1 LSTFLPLFITW
12 WQQYGYPVIWLTIFV
27 AAVGLPLPISLMML
41 AAGAFAATGD
51 FQIVLLAIVAIS
63 ASVSGDCSGY
73 FLGRSV
79 GRKMLAR
86 LERGKGRRFIS
97 QEVLARSQDYFKRR
111 GGWAVFLSR
120 FLFSGLGGI
129 TNFVAGI
136 EKYPFP
142 RFLLLDFLGET
153 LGAIVPLLLGYA
165 FGESWEA
172 VGGILGSVSELLL
185 ALFCTAVLLYQVCKL
200 IFRASHAHISKK
212 EPAAAPLNGP
222 VIPASLPE
230 RSEGHPI

>member
-1 LSTFLPLFITW
+1 
-12 WQQYGYPVIWLTIFV
+12 
-27 AAVGLPLPISLMML
+27 MML

-79 GRKMLAR
+79 GQKVLAK
-86 LERGKGRRFIS
+86 LERGKGKRFIS
-97 QEVLARSQDYFKRR
+97 QATLARSQVYFKRR

-129 TNFVAGI
+129 INFVAGA
-136 EKYPFP
+136 EKYPFH
-142 RFLLLDFLGET
+142 RFLLLDFLGEM
-153 LGAIVPLLLGYA
+153 LGALVPLLLGYG

-172 VGGILGSVSELLL
+172 VGGILGSLSELLL
-185 ALFCTAVLLYQVCKL
+185 ALLCMAILLLQVYKL
-200 IFRASHAHISKK
+200 VFRVRHAHISK
-212 EPAAAPLNGP
+212 EEQAAPTLSA
-222 VIPASLPE
+222 PALPE
-230 RSEGHPI
+230 LRLGQPSRQQDKGT

>member
-12 WQQYGYPVIWLTIFV
+12 WQQYGYPVIWMTIFV
-27 AAVGLPLPISLMML
+27 AAIGLPFPISLMML

-73 FLGRSV
+73 WLGRSL
-79 GRKMLAR
+79 GQKILTR
-86 LERGKGRRFIS
+86 LERGKSKRFIS
-97 QEVLARSQDYFKRR
+97 PEMLARSRAYFGRR

-120 FLFSGLGGI
+120 FLFSGLGGV
-129 TNFVAGI
+129 TNFVAGA
-136 EKYPFP
+136 EKYPFH

-153 LGAIVPLLLGYA
+153 LGALVPLLLGYA
-165 FGESWEA
+165 FGASWEA

-185 ALFCTAVLLYQVCKL
+185 ALFCIVVLLLQ
-200 IFRASHAHISKK
+200 ISKLLLK
-212 EPAAAPLNGP
+212 TRQAHNPAEQGTPIGTS
-222 VIPASLPE
+222 VIPATLPE
-230 RSEGHPI
+230 RSEGHP